1 MSKADEKQ
9 PGKKVK
15 NSKARARHGLV
26 QMLKTGLGVLFT
38 FVKYETAIKSQ
49 SDVK

>member
-1 MSKADEKQ
+1 MDSVR
-9 PGKKVK
+9 PGSKVK
-15 NSKARARHGLV
+15 HSKARAWHGLV
-26 QMLKTGLGVLFT
+26 QELKTGLGVFT